1 MEERFPNLTHAP
13 IHEALID
20 FQVELPPDTGIETL
34 AKIEKRVSAGYP
46 TVKTRIKSE
55 GRVHFRPEGRLEFD
69 PTSDRPDGKIFISE
83 DEKQV
88 FQARLDGFTFSRL
101 RPYQKWDCLSQEA
114 QRLWEVYVE
123 VVKPKQIIRVA
134 TRFINHLELPLPL
147 RDFSDYLTAAPAVP
161 PRISQEMISF
171 FSRVFIAESSIEANA
186 VITQAV
192 EGEPNPQTVAVVLDV
207 DVFREVR
214 FEPADPEIWKLL
226 DRFRGVKN
234 RIFFESITEKC
245 VEMYR

>member
-1 MEERFPNLTHAP
+1 MEERFPNLTRAP

-101 RPYQKWDCLSQEA
+101 RPYQKC
-114 QRLWEVYVE
+114 LWEVYVE
-123 VVKPKQIIRVA
+123 VVKPKQITRVA

-161 PRISQEMISF
+161 PRIPQEMISF
-171 FSRVFIAESSIEANA
+171 FSRVFITESSIEANA

-214 FEPADPEIWKLL
+214 FEPSDPVVWWLL
-226 DRFRGVKN
+226 DRFREVKN
-234 RIFFESITEKC
+234 RIFFESITENC